1 MSFINHN
8 IKDTTSS
15 SLQDLE
21 NQQIEIELNN
31 NTDTMNTDSNTIN
44 NTSKPTSEIDT
55 SNNNNNDNSLTDNN
69 TLTNSNNSK
78 LDDKHLSK
86 KLHEEDDNEHDNDDG
101 GDDSSID
108 SALND
113 NSLRQ
118 QLESNVFRERVS
130 DYDIIPEGEI
140 QLSSRRE
147 SDYDYNIKISPQ
159 TNKEDE
165 TNLFN
170 KTYTNTNY
178 YNIITKPNLSRTL
191 SSPASDF
198 NVSRKSSI
206 INANPNSNNNNH
218 SLLSGSAIMNT
229 SPAFA
234 AAVSSARSR
243 ANTLNNNNYNIRA
256 RDGSIISNN
265 SVYNNNSNRI
275 NQQNQNSLRFPQSNS
290 TTRLIN
296 NDEPPNTQY
305 SERVRNLS
313 FVHHARNLTYHPND
327 SIKLLTLNCWGLKY
341 ISKHRKER
349 LHAIAHRIASI
360 DSKDDYDVV
369 ALQEIWVSED
379 WEYIEEVCAKKY
391 PHRRIFSSGIL
402 TGPGL
407 AILSKIPIRSTF
419 LYKYPI
425 NGRPSAFYRGDWYV
439 GKSLA
444 VTLLEPNYDNASPI
458 ALLNSHMHAPYSLT
472 GDAAYS
478 CHRACQAWDIA
489 SLATNFSEAGY
500 AVILTGDLNSR
511 PGSLPYNIL
520 QYESCLKDS
529 WEVLNGPTDLEAI
542 KKMSPEDQIKKGAT
556 TCDSILNTWRANRRP
571 DEACRLDYCLIDY
584 SKLIP
589 IDASVEFTEQ
599 IPNIGSYSDHF
610 GYTATFRIL
619 PVSHHGERMEFV
631 EQRVKV
637 YQDLKDTV
645 EEYIENTIPFQRKW
659 RLYHFYFSMFI
670 FIAFLPVIVVV
681 SYRAPWASILF
692 YFSGVL
698 ITVSGVINGL
708 IVFLFGRSEK
718 RALNE
723 ILYQVEDKSQHLKNY
738 RFTK

>member
-8 IKDTTSS
+8 IKDTTGS

-44 NTSKPTSEIDT
+44 NTSKPTSEIDN

-118 QLESNVFRERVS
+118 QLESNVYRERVS

-256 RDGSIISNN
+256 RDGN
-265 SVYNNNSNRI
+265 SHNRI
-275 NQQNQNSLRFPQSNS
+275 QQ
-290 TTRLIN
+290 
-296 NDEPPNTQY
+296 
-305 SERVRNLS
+305 
-313 FVHHARNLTYHPND
+313 
-327 SIKLLTLNCWGLKY
+327 
-341 ISKHRKER
+341 
-349 LHAIAHRIASI
+349 
-360 DSKDDYDVV
+360 
-369 ALQEIWVSED
+369 
-379 WEYIEEVCAKKY
+379 
-391 PHRRIFSSGIL
+391 
-402 TGPGL
+402 
-407 AILSKIPIRSTF
+407 
-419 LYKYPI
+419 
-425 NGRPSAFYRGDWYV
+425 
-439 GKSLA
+439 
-444 VTLLEPNYDNASPI
+444 
-458 ALLNSHMHAPYSLT
+458 
-472 GDAAYS
+472 
-478 CHRACQAWDIA
+478 
-489 SLATNFSEAGY
+489 
-500 AVILTGDLNSR
+500 
-511 PGSLPYNIL
+511 
-520 QYESCLKDS
+520 
-529 WEVLNGPTDLEAI
+529 
-542 KKMSPEDQIKKGAT
+542 
-556 TCDSILNTWRANRRP
+556 
-571 DEACRLDYCLIDY
+571 LD
-584 SKLIP
+584 
-589 IDASVEFTEQ
+589 
-599 IPNIGSYSDHF
+599 
-610 GYTATFRIL
+610 
-619 PVSHHGERMEFV
+619 
-631 EQRVKV
+631 
-637 YQDLKDTV
+637 
-645 EEYIENTIPFQRKW
+645 
-659 RLYHFYFSMFI
+659 
-670 FIAFLPVIVVV
+670 
-681 SYRAPWASILF
+681 
-692 YFSGVL
+692 
-698 ITVSGVINGL
+698 
-708 IVFLFGRSEK
+708 
-718 RALNE
+718 
-723 ILYQVEDKSQHLKNY
+723 
-738 RFTK
+738 

>member
-1 MSFINHN
+1 MSSINHN
-8 IKDTTSS
+8 IKDTTN
-15 SLQDLE
+15 SLLPDLE
-21 NQQIEIELNN
+21 EQQIEIELNN
-31 NTDTMNTDSNTIN
+31 NTDTMNADNITN
-44 NTSKPTSEIDT
+44 N
-55 SNNNNNDNSLTDNN
+55 SNNINNNDNSLTDNN

-78 LDDKHLSK
+78 LDDKNLRK
-86 KLHEEDDNEHDNDDG
+86 KLHEEDENINDEEDDDER
-101 GDDSSID
+101 DDSSID
-108 SALND
+108 SALHD

-118 QLESNVFRERVS
+118 QLENNDVYRERVR
-130 DYDIIPEGEI
+130 DYEIIPEGEI
-140 QLSSRRE
+140 QLSSKRE
-147 SDYDYNIKISPQ
+147 SDYDYSIKISPP

-191 SSPASDF
+191 SSPASGIST
-198 NVSRKSSI
+198 SRKSSI
-206 INANPNSNNNNH
+206 INANINSNNNN
-218 SLLSGSAIMNT
+218 SLLSGSAILNT
-229 SPAFA
+229 SPAVA

-243 ANTLNNNNYNIRA
+243 ANTFNTLNNSNSNLRN
-256 RDGSIISNN
+256 RDNSIISNN
-265 SVYNNNSNRI
+265 SGYNNINNNNSNRI
-275 NQQNQNSLRFPQSNS
+275 NYQNQNLLRFPQSNS

-296 NDEPPNTQY
+296 NDEPQANTEY

-349 LHAIAHRIASI
+349 LHAIAHRLASS
-360 DSKDDYDVV
+360 DQKDDYDVV

-379 WEYIEEVCAKKY
+379 WEYIEKVCAKKY
-391 PHRRIFSSGIL
+391 PHRRIFSSGII

-489 SLATNFSEAGY
+489 SLATSFSEAGY

-529 WEVLNGPTDLEAI
+529 WEVLNGPSDLEAI

-556 TCDSILNTWRANRRP
+556 TCDSILNTWRATRRP

-610 GYTATFRIL
+610 AYTATFRIL
-619 PVSHHGERMEFV
+619 PISHHGERMEFI

-637 YQDLKDTV
+637 YQDLKDIV

-670 FIAFLPVIVVV
+670 FISFLPIIVVV

-692 YFSGVL
+692 YLSGVL

-708 IVFLFGRSEK
+708 IVLLFGKSEK

-723 ILYQVEDKSQHLKNY
+723 ILYQVEDKTQHLKNY
-738 RFTK
+738 KFTK